1 MAHYFRSVPNFNY
14 VSRLPNAKINDYI
27 QIKNFFRRGKIFEEI
42 FNELA
47 FFEKYNIEGDEKP
60 YNVAQKIYGDS
71 TLDWVIFLSNNY
83 LSVQDEWPLS
93 QDSFDKI
100 MIQKYGSY
108 ESLYQ
113 GIHHYETVEVK
124 DSKGRVLLPE
134 GTIVNSTWKTN
145 GNFIET
151 IGEFES
157 AYSYEYYDSDLE
169 VTVSIPS
176 TELVQPVTNYDYEI
190 NKEERKREIFLLKAQ
205 YLNILF
211 ENLEDIMTYKEGGS
225 QFVNRKLKKGE
236 NTKIYNQ

>member
-1 MAHYFRSVPNFNY
+1 MAHYFRNVPNFNY

-83 LSVQDEWPLS
+83 VSVQDEWPLS

-108 ESLYQ
+108 EALYQ

-134 GTIVNSTWKTN
+134 GTVVNSTWKTN

-176 TELVQPVTNYDYEI
+176 TELVQPITNYDYEI

>member
-27 QIKNFFRRGKIFEEI
+27 QIKNFFRKGKIFEEI
-42 FNELA
+42 FNELS

-93 QDSFDKI
+93 QDSFDKV

-108 ESLYQ
+108 EALYQ
-113 GIHHYETVEVK
+113 GIHHYETIEVK
-124 DSKGRVLLPE
+124 DSRERILLPE
-134 GTIVNSTWKTN
+134 GTQVNSTWKTN
-145 GNFIET
+145 GNFIELV
-151 IGEFES
+151 GESES

-169 VTVSIPS
+169 VTVSVPS
-176 TELVQPVTNYDYEI
+176 TELIKVVTNYDYEI

-211 ENLEDIMTYKEGGS
+211 ENLEDIMTYKEGGT
-225 QFVNRKLKKGE
+225 QYVDRKLKRGE
-236 NTKIYNQ
+236 NTKIFNQ

>member
-93 QDSFDKI
+93 QDSFDKV

-108 ESLYQ
+108 EALYQ
-113 GIHHYETVEVK
+113 GIHHYETIEVK
-124 DSKGRVLLPE
+124 DSRGRILLPE
-134 GTIVNSTWKTN
+134 GTKVNSTWKTN

-151 IGEFES
+151 SG
-157 AYSYEYYDSDLE
+157 ACSYEYYDSDLE

-176 TELVQPVTNYDYEI
+176 TELVNSVTNYDYEI

-211 ENLEDIMTYKEGGS
+211 ENLEEIMTYKEGGS

-236 NTKIYNQ
+236 NTKIFNQ

>member
-27 QIKNFFRRGKIFEEI
+27 QIKNFFRKGKIFEEI
-42 FNELA
+42 FNELS

-93 QDSFDKI
+93 QDSFDKV

-108 ESLYQ
+108 EALYQ
-113 GIHHYETVEVK
+113 GIHHYETIEIK
-124 DSKGRVLLPE
+124 DSRGRILLPE
-134 GTIVNSTWKTN
+134 GTQVNSTWKTN
-145 GNFIET
+145 GNFIELV
-151 IGEFES
+151 GESES

-169 VTVSIPS
+169 VTVSVPS
-176 TELVQPVTNYDYEI
+176 TELIKVVTNYDYEI

-211 ENLEDIMTYKEGGS
+211 ENLEDIMTYKEGGT
-225 QFVNRKLKKGE
+225 QYVDRKLKKGE
-236 NTKIYNQ
+236 NTKIFNQ

>member
-93 QDSFDKI
+93 QDSFDKV

-108 ESLYQ
+108 EALYQ
-113 GIHHYETVEVK
+113 GIHHYETIEVK
-124 DSKGRVLLPE
+124 DSRGRILLPE
-134 GTIVNSTWKTN
+134 VTKVNSTWKTN

-151 IGEFES
+151 SG

-176 TELVQPVTNYDYEI
+176 TELVNSVTNYDYEI

-211 ENLEDIMTYKEGGS
+211 ENLEEIMTYKEGGS

-236 NTKIYNQ
+236 NTKIFNQ

>member
-108 ESLYQ
+108 EALYQ
-113 GIHHYETVEVK
+113 GIHHYETIEVK

-134 GTIVNSTWKTN
+134 GTVVNSTWKTN

-176 TELVQPVTNYDYEI
+176 TELVRPITNYDYEI

>member
-1 MAHYFRSVPNFNY
+1 MAHYFRNVPNFNY

>member
-27 QIKNFFRRGKIFEEI
+27 QIKNFFRKGKIFEEI
-42 FNELA
+42 FNELS

-93 QDSFDKI
+93 QDSFDKV

-108 ESLYQ
+108 EALYQ
-113 GIHHYETVEVK
+113 GIHHYETIEVK
-124 DSKGRVLLPE
+124 DSRGRILLPE
-134 GTIVNSTWKTN
+134 GTQVNSTWKTN
-145 GNFIET
+145 GNFIKLV
-151 IGEFES
+151 GESES

-169 VTVSIPS
+169 VTVSVPS
-176 TELVQPVTNYDYEI
+176 TELIKVVTNYDYEI

-211 ENLEDIMTYKEGGS
+211 ENLEDIMTYKEGGT
-225 QFVNRKLKKGE
+225 QYVDRKLKRGE
-236 NTKIYNQ
+236 NTKIFNQ